1 MGGSIREIL
10 LDLITLAIVLALI
23 SLLTLADQL
32 FDENEEADVGFNLI
46 YLDQN
51 GEERVYDKFH
61 YRLYNEAKLDKVCS
75 WTSGH
80 NNFGHYNNTLYVSA
94 TALWLVRNWQPTPPY
109 SWQETEVYVLDDES
123 DDR

>member
-1 MGGSIREIL
+1 MSASEDLPECSLSTQEGQAEAEAARRAAEIL
-10 LDLITLAIVLALI
+10 E
-23 SLLTLADQL
+23 QMKH
-32 FDENEEADVGFNLI
+32 VGFKLI

-109 SWQETEVYVLDDES
+109 SWQETEVYVLDDER
-123 DDR
+123 DR